1 MTRYTDLVIKATKEF
16 ETAYLS
22 ADVEEI
28 ELSYEVETNL
38 DNDGGVYFE
47 RLSTAYEYMS
57 DIIGKQIDT
66 EFFECEDFEKIDYI
80 HIIMHFENIE
90 RDNFE
95 VIAFERINDTNFIE
109 K

>member
-22 ADVEEI
+22 ADGKEI
-28 ELSYEVETNL
+28 EMSYEVETNL
-38 DNDGGVYFE
+38 DGTGGVYFE
-47 RLSTAYEYMS
+47 TLSSAYEYLNG
-57 DIIGKQIDT
+57 ILREQTDT
-66 EFFECEDFEKIDYI
+66 ELFECEDFEKIDYI

>member
-1 MTRYTDLVIKATKEF
+1 MKTYNELMKKVTEEF

-22 ADVEEI
+22 VGEKEI
-28 ELSYEVETNL
+28 DISYEVETNL
-38 DNDGGVYFE
+38 DNDGGIYFE
-47 RLSTAYEYMS
+47 RFSTAYEYMS

-66 EFFECEDFEKIDYI
+66 EYLECEDFEKIDYI

-95 VIAFERINDTNFIE
+95 VIGLERINETNFIE
-109 K
+109 R

>member
-1 MTRYTDLVIKATKEF
+1 MKTYNELMKKVTEEF
-16 ETAYLS
+16 ETAYLCS
-22 ADVEEI
+22 GEKEI
-28 ELSYEVETNL
+28 DISYEVETNL
-38 DNDGGVYFE
+38 DNNGGVYFE

-57 DIIGKQIDT
+57 DIIEKQIDT
-66 EFFECEDFEKIDYI
+66 EYFECEDFEKIDYI